1 MLHEQDDKP
10 SCCRGSWTPRAG

>member
-1 MLHEQDDKP
+1 MLHERDDKP